1 LTSKIDKEAFMK
13 RSAFY
18 LFFVLFGFTLLSSN
32 AQGSSHEF
40 FKGKAIRLVVG
51 TSVGGAQD
59 EWARFIAPHLGR
71 NIPGSPDIVVQNMPG
86 AGTVIAANHTYN
98 IAKPDGL
105 TLAMVN
111 PAIYTD
117 QLLGA
122 KEVKFDWPKFS
133 WIGSPERIDQVLFVR
148 TDTPYKTLEDIR
160 KATEPPRCAA
170 TGRSGAGYFLPKLLE
185 EGLGLKIHMVVGY
198 GGGGEMNLAMEKGEV
213 HCRAGTVSAYVGREP
228 TRTWIK
234 TGFVRAL
241 VQSGAK
247 RYPRLT
253 DVPTIYE
260 LMDAHKTPDATKRVA
275 RVMLSS
281 GDLGRPFMGPPGMP
295 AERVKILR
303 EAFVKTMNDPALLAE
318 AKKKEWD
325 IDPSSGEELEA
336 ITKEI
341 MVQPPEVIE
350 RMKKLLEK

>member
-1 LTSKIDKEAFMK
+1 
-13 RSAFY
+13 
-18 LFFVLFGFTLLSSN
+18 
-32 AQGSSHEF
+32 
-40 FKGKAIRLVVG
+40 
-51 TSVGGAQD
+51 
-59 EWARFIAPHLGR
+59 
-71 NIPGSPDIVVQNMPG
+71 
-86 AGTVIAANHTYN
+86 
-98 IAKPDGL
+98 
-105 TLAMVN
+105 
-111 PAIYTD
+111 
-117 QLLGA
+117 
-122 KEVKFDWPKFS
+122 
-133 WIGSPERIDQVLFVR
+133 
-148 TDTPYKTLEDIR
+148 
-160 KATEPPRCAA
+160 
-170 TGRSGAGYFLPKLLE
+170 
-185 EGLGLKIHMVVGY
+185 
-198 GGGGEMNLAMEKGEV
+198 MNLAMEKGEV